1 MFPDNIDT
9 AQKDSPYLDIYK
21 NNGKYLVLKISGSL
35 LDDEKFKNFVNYVK
49 FLREKGVSIILVYGG
64 GDQITE
70 TYEKNTGKTREK
82 GADGNN
88 PTSKELIDQGVIP
101 AYEEL
106 QKRLG
111 EAFGEENINLFEKE
125 DIICERVEGL
135 GEVGVVKSFK
145 KEFDTGK
152 INILPFVGVSEE
164 DIKSFFNVNA
174 DDIVTRIVGEMR
186 EKISNI
192 IFLTGT
198 GGVEDNEG
206 NVISFLTKKAI
217 EDILDGKHL
226 KINATGGMKKKL
238 KVILEVIEKGASKVS
253 MTNIDGIKEEIEGF
267 GSGTMVVDLEKV
279 KLKKL
284 ESREMF
290 DFVYESNVKNGN
302 WKERNEEEKDKIFE
316 NYQVLEL
323 EGTILGGYVLCDTEI
338 DGKKGKILECIFSS
352 KERGGIGTL
361 LLKECIKNKIV
372 FTYSKKGRFFKK
384 NGFVK
389 VEGHFTEK
397 GVPLYKYEGS

>member
-21 NNGKYLVLKISGSL
+21 NNWKYLVLKISWSL

-64 GDQITE
+64 WDQITE
-70 TYEKNTGKTREK
+70 TYEKNTWKTREK
-82 GADGNN
+82 WADGNN

-106 QKRLG
+106 QKRLW

-135 GEVGVVKSFK
+135 WEVGVVKSFK

-152 INILPFVGVSEE
+152 INILPFVWVSEE

-174 DDIVTRIVGEMR
+174 DDIVTRIVWEMR

-192 IFLTGT
+192 IFLTWT
-198 GGVEDNEG
+198 WWVEDNEW

-217 EDILDGKHL
+217 EDILDWKHL
-226 KINATGGMKKKL
+226 KINATWWMKKKL
-238 KVILEVIEKGASKVS
+238 KVILEVIEKWASKVS
-253 MTNIDGIKEEIEGF
+253 MTNIDWIKEEIEGF
-267 GSGTMVVDLEKV
+267 WSGTMVVDLEKV

-323 EGTILGGYVLCDTEI
+323 EGTILWWYVLCDTEI
-338 DGKKGKILECIFSS
+338 DWKKWKILECIFSS

-372 FTYSKKGRFFKK
+372 FTYSKKWRFFKK
-384 NGFVK
+384 NWFVK
-389 VEGHFTEK
+389 VEWHFTEK
-397 GVPLYKYEGS
+397 WVPLYKYEGS